1 MKDTG
6 QKSVASM
13 TFNDNRSMSVD
24 IERVTRIHSGQPMDA
39 GDGEHWFLEL
49 IVRTE
54 TGTVALQL
62 LSSDRENLCIQSLEP
77 AE

>member
-6 QKSVASM
+6 QKSVALM

-24 IERVTRIHSGQPMDA
+24 VERVTRIPSGQPMDA

-54 TGTVALQL
+54 TGAVAVQL
-62 LSSDRENLCIQSLEP
+62 LSNDKENLRIHSPES

>member
-6 QKSVASM
+6 QKSVALM

-54 TGTVALQL
+54 TGTVAVQL
-62 LSSDRENLCIQSLEP
+62 LSNDKENLRIHPLES

>member
-6 QKSVASM
+6 QKSVALM
-13 TFNDNRSMSVD
+13 TFNDNRNMSVD
-24 IERVTRIHSGQPMDA
+24 VERVTRIHSGQPMDA

-49 IVRTE
+49 IVRIE

-62 LSSDRENLCIQSLEP
+62 LSNDQENLRNHSLES